1 MVSDSKIQ
9 LEDAPNIV
17 VENANHYVD
26 TKINVRADGDFLH
39 RPFDG
44 GVEITAGTSPDSSV
58 VRQTRK
64 YFRYQSGKGIQCSV
78 AINFNPSRPAQVA
91 TGSGNDITITTEYP
105 HGITPGDKVTITGA
119 EEEIKYTPTTA
130 SYNSASGRSDSY
142 YS

>member
-1 MVSDSKIQ
+1 MLDTPTPYIEGTVASVVSDTRLQ
-9 LEDAPNIV
+9 LEVAPGIV
-17 VENANHYVD
+17 TNTANHYVD

-78 AINFNPSRPAQVA
+78 AINFTTLLDLHRLQLVVEVLLLSQQ
-91 TGSGNDITITTEYP
+91 SIHITLLL
-105 HGITPGDKVTITGA
+105 V
-119 EEEIKYTPTTA
+119 IK
-130 SYNSASGRSDSY
+130 
-142 YS
+142 